1 MLKSSEKTT
10 ASVISFTFSS
20 ACVTMTA
27 DKAYKERYMRIICED
42 EKIVK
47 GFEIFTKR
55 FTLLAEK
62 TVRAAKSE
70 DGKTSAEL

>member
-1 MLKSSEKTT
+1 
-10 ASVISFTFSS
+10 
-20 ACVTMTA
+20 MTA

-55 FTLLAEK
+55 VTWLAEK

-70 DGKTSAEL
+70 DG